1 MHTLDGA
8 TRGVVHSPKGGIPFQ
23 GDGGTAGYAG
33 LAGYALGSA
42 VAGEVLGED
51 GPVEILLFVFRGIDG
66 EAFGSVGQLLVGD
79 SGSGD
84 GTLRSWQS
92 RGHIVYDEASGRY
105 CKTEEYKKKF
115 QVS

>member
-1 MHTLDGA
+1 M
-8 TRGVVHSPKGGIPFQ
+8 RQQQ
-23 GDGGTAGYAG
+23 GK
-33 LAGYALGSA
+33 
-42 VAGEVLGED
+42 
-51 GPVEILLFVFRGIDG
+51 
-66 EAFGSVGQLLVGD
+66 